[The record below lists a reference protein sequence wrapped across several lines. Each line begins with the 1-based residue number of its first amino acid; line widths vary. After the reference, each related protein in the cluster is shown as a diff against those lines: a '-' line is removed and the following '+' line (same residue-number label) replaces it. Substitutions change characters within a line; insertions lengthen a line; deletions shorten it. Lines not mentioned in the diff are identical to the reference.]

1 MSTMERWEKRFNRER
16 AARRQAESILEERS
30 RALYEVNQA
39 LEQAK
44 ASLEH
49 RVQERT
55 EALEQAIASL
65 HDEAEKRLEIQKELR
80 ESRDSALE
88 LAELKTQFI
97 ARMSH
102 EIRTP
107 LNAILGLTGLL
118 LDSRLEAQQK
128 EHLSTIRSSGQILLR
143 IISDILD
150 MSKIDAGKLDLE
162 FAPVNLDMML
172 KQSFSLVLLD
182 AQEKGLQIIQKSQ
195 ALLPETLVFD
205 GGRLQQIVTNLLSNA
220 VKYSDSGT
228 VTVCLEL
235 SPLDDADVPAAF
247 AGEHPEAKGLW
258 QQIRVSVADQGQ
270 GIAAEDIG
278 QLFEPFSRFGDQVDD
293 NSAGSSGLGL
303 AICRRISE
311 IMGGDIAVQSKLGE
325 GSVFTV
331 KIPCWLAEQ
340 PQQDDAEQNALE
352 TTNISAMHQ
361 SRDHLLA
368 SADDADRLAALVD
381 MAVDKPLSVLIAD
394 DYDVNRLVL
403 LAQLEM
409 LGYRAD
415 AVANGEEVLRALHAR
430 KYDVVLM
437 DIRMPVIDGVEATR
451 RIRSRIDGPQP
462 FIAAVTAS
470 ALKGDREKY
479 LEAGMDAYI
488 SKPVDALR
496 LAETLG
502 AAFESRYGSG
512 RAPWT
517 DNLVDM
523 HAVDIQLDELRTR
536 LGPAFNG
543 LLAKVIPVYLRELPG
558 RLEKLETALHAKDAE
573 TFAQYC
579 HGLKGTSKSIGAV
592 ELADLC
598 GQHELAGYDGNL
610 PSSDEFSDFRD
621 LAERT
626 GIALR
631 RTLKDQSAGS

>member
-1 MSTMERWEKRFNRER
+1 MSTVERWEKRFNRER
-16 AARRQAESILEERS
+16 AARRQAESVLEERS

-88 LAELKTQFI
+88 LAELKTQFV

-118 LDSRLEAQQK
+118 LDSPLEAQQK
-128 EHLSTIRSSGQILLR
+128 EHLNTVRSSGQILLR

-228 VTVCLEL
+228 VTVSLEL
-235 SPLDDADVPAAF
+235 SPLDDAEVPAAF

-270 GIAAEDIG
+270 GIAAEDIDE
-278 QLFEPFSRFGDQVDD
+278 LFEPFSRFGDQVDD

-311 IMGGDIAVQSKLGE
+311 IMGGDIAVQSKPGE

-331 KIPCWLAEQ
+331 RIPCWLAER
-340 PQQDDAEQNALE
+340 P
-352 TTNISAMHQ
+352 
-361 SRDHLLA
+361 
-368 SADDADRLAALVD
+368 AA
-381 MAVDKPLSVLIAD
+381 
-394 DYDVNRLVL
+394 
-403 LAQLEM
+403 
-409 LGYRAD
+409 
-415 AVANGEEVLRALHAR
+415 
-430 KYDVVLM
+430 
-437 DIRMPVIDGVEATR
+437 R
-451 RIRSRIDGPQP
+451 R
-462 FIAAVTAS
+462 
-470 ALKGDREKY
+470 
-479 LEAGMDAYI
+479 
-488 SKPVDALR
+488 
-496 LAETLG
+496 
-502 AAFESRYGSG
+502 
-512 RAPWT
+512 
-517 DNLVDM
+517 
-523 HAVDIQLDELRTR
+523 
-536 LGPAFNG
+536 
-543 LLAKVIPVYLRELPG
+543 
-558 RLEKLETALHAKDAE
+558 
-573 TFAQYC
+573 C
-579 HGLKGTSKSIGAV
+579 
-592 ELADLC
+592 
-598 GQHELAGYDGNL
+598 
-610 PSSDEFSDFRD
+610 
-621 LAERT
+621 
-626 GIALR
+626 
-631 RTLKDQSAGS
+631 